1 MNKLTMMLA
10 ATASLIGPAL
20 AQDLSQDISKGLAGY
35 RQGLAGA
42 REAFQAED
50 WAALDAALT
59 EAQTAAP
66 GSLYV
71 YRNRILAKMLLD
83 QPDEALALVGQA
95 ADQGLTLTLA
105 GHPAFEELAALPG
118 YKAIAAK
125 METNAG
131 PLGDPESMREFA
143 DAELLPEAI
152 AFDRKKALYIGS
164 VRSGAILKAG
174 KKDDALTLV
183 AKAPGGVFD
192 IELRNKT
199 LWAAVN
205 NQLAYEQA
213 GEEDPFAAVMV
224 FDARTGAPK
233 KEIRV
238 DEADAI
244 LGDLEVAK
252 DGTAYASDSGTPRIF
267 RLPPDGDSMEV
278 FSADPAFVNP
288 QGIALDEKSGVLY
301 MADYLA
307 GIFAIDTQTGEAMQ
321 LSNDAKAWLGGI
333 DGLYLYEDGLIG
345 IQNGSTPQRIVYL
358 GLNDDK
364 TAITSFITMHRNL
377 EGWNEP
383 THGAVVGDE
392 FHYIAASNWP
402 SYGDDGTVKEEPPL
416 QPLRIMTLPLES
428 K

>member
-1 MNKLTMMLA
+1 MNKLTIVLTA
-10 ATASLIGPAL
+10 IASLMGPAL
-20 AQDLSQDISKGLAGY
+20 AQELSPDLAKGLAGY
-35 RQGLAGA
+35 RQGLANA

-50 WAALDAALT
+50 WAALDAALAD
-59 EAQTAAP
+59 AQSAAP

-71 YRNRILAKMLLD
+71 YRNRILAKMLLEK
-83 QPDEALALVGQA
+83 PDEALALAGQA
-95 ADQGLTLTLA
+95 ADQGLTLTLS
-105 GHPAFEELAALPG
+105 GHPALEELTALPG

-125 METNAG
+125 MEANAG
-131 PLGDPESMREFA
+131 PLGQPSNVREFP
-143 DAELLPEAI
+143 DTELLPEAI
-152 AFDRKKALYIGS
+152 AYDRNNTLYIGS

-174 KKDDALTLV
+174 KNDDALTLV

-192 IELRNKT
+192 IELRKNT
-199 LWAAVN
+199 FWAAVN

-233 KEIRV
+233 KEVRV

-267 RLPPDGDSMEV
+267 RLPPDGDALEV

-288 QGIALDEKSGVLY
+288 QGIALDEENGVLY

-307 GIFAIDTQTGEAMQ
+307 GIFAINAETGEAMQ
-321 LSNDAKAWLGGI
+321 LSNDANAWLGGI
-333 DGLYLYEDGLIG
+333 DGLYLYKDGLIG
-345 IQNGSTPQRIVYL
+345 IQNGSTPQRIVYI
-358 GLNDDK
+358 GLDDDK

-416 QPLRIMTLPLES
+416 QPVRIMTLPLES
-428 K
+428 N